1 MTIIAQVIK
10 VVATQDVKLSLIT
23 IVDGKLGLELKHGY
37 EVKKGDIL
45 TIILSNF
52 HSYKSYFTEYKDLDN
67 LTNTSN
73 LAIKEKTEVVSNEQ
87 NVINMIVNVDKN
99 GNVTAETKDKPSIMN
114 LISNRNGENFTPA
127 KNITF
132 A

>member
-45 TIILSNF
+45 TILLANF
-52 HSYKSYFTEYKDLDN
+52 YSYKSYFAEYQDLN
-67 LTNTSN
+67 SSANTSN
-73 LAIKEKTEVVSNEQ
+73 VAIEGKAEEVSDDKEEDDSDDDTLNPNIPVKPKGRPKT
-87 NVINMIVNVDKN
+87 K
-99 GNVTAETKDKPSIMN
+99 
-114 LISNRNGENFTPA
+114 
-127 KNITF
+127 
-132 A
+132 